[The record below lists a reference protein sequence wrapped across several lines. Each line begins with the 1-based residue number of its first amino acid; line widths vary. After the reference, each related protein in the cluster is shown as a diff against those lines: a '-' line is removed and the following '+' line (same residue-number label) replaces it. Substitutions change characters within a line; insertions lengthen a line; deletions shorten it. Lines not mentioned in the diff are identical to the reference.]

1 MATTDAVFSATQTKV
16 KQPIRGSKFKGSG
29 LRSNPNRLTVTMK
42 TLDRHI
48 AISFL
53 RSFLVIFI
61 TLVALFSLLE
71 LMSQLDDV
79 GKGNYQVKDVILF
92 IGLTLPRRMLELMPI
107 GTLLGSVV
115 ALGLLADHNELLAM
129 QAGGMSVRRICWSV
143 FASGTILIL
152 LTGLLAE
159 IVVPPLDQLA
169 RKKRALAISGTGFTL
184 TKQGFWARLNTTY
197 IHVGKTHSGGGATDL
212 DIFET
217 DGNGRL
223 EVYTHAREAN
233 IQDNNQ
239 WVLRAIT
246 RKTFTD
252 HGITTTHMASL
263 NLDSF
268 LSSDQ
273 VEVLEIPADSLSS
286 SDLYRYAGALR
297 ESGQNADRYML
308 ALWRKLSV
316 PLTTGAMVLLSLP
329 FIFGFSRSVTAGKRI
344 MMGSFV
350 GIVLYFGDQV
360 IVHLGLLLSLSPM
373 ITAMTPVILISGIAI
388 WKLRQVV

>member
-1 MATTDAVFSATQTKV
+1 
-16 KQPIRGSKFKGSG
+16 
-29 LRSNPNRLTVTMK
+29 MK

-48 AISFL
+48 AVSFL
-53 RSFLVIFI
+53 RSFLAIFTI
-61 TLVALFSLLE
+61 LVALFSLLE

-79 GKGNYQVKDVILF
+79 GKGSYQVKDVLLF

-107 GTLLGSVV
+107 STLLGSVV
-115 ALGLLADHNELLAM
+115 ALGLLADHGELLAM

-143 FASGTILIL
+143 FATGTVLIL

-159 IVVPPLDQLA
+159 IVAPPLDQLA

-184 TKQGFWARLNTTY
+184 TKQGFWARRGSAY
-197 IHVGKTHSGGGATDL
+197 IHVGKTHSGGVATDL

-217 DGNGRL
+217 DEKGRL
-223 EVYTHAREAN
+223 EIYTHAREAN
-233 IQDNNQ
+233 IQNNNQ
-239 WVLRAIT
+239 WVLREIT

-252 HGITTTHMASL
+252 QGITTTHMPSL
-263 NLDSF
+263 RLDSF

-273 VEVLEIPADSLSS
+273 VDVLEIPADSLSS

-297 ESGQNADRYML
+297 ESGQNADRYAL
-308 ALWRKLSV
+308 ALWRKLGV

-329 FIFGFSRSVTAGKRI
+329 FIFGSSRSVTAGKRI

-350 GIVLYFGDQV
+350 GIVFYFGDQV
-360 IVHLGLLLSLSPM
+360 IVHLGLFLSFSPM
-373 ITAMTPVILISGIAI
+373 ITAMTPVILISGIAL

>member
-1 MATTDAVFSATQTKV
+1 
-16 KQPIRGSKFKGSG
+16 
-29 LRSNPNRLTVTMK
+29 MK

-48 AISFL
+48 GVSFL
-53 RSFLVIFI
+53 RSFLMIFTI
-61 TLVALFSLLE
+61 LVALFSLLE

-79 GKGNYQVKDVILF
+79 GKGNYQVKDVLLF

-107 GTLLGSVV
+107 STLLGSVV

-129 QAGGMSVRRICWSV
+129 QAGGLSVRRICWSV
-143 FASGTILIL
+143 FAAGTILIL
-152 LTGLLAE
+152 LSALLAE

-169 RKKRALAISGTGFTL
+169 RKKRALAVSGTGFTL
-184 TKQGFWARLNTTY
+184 TKQGFWARRNSSY
-197 IHVGKTHSGGGATDL
+197 IHVGKTHSGGIATDL

-217 DGNGRL
+217 DETGRL
-223 EVYTHAREAN
+223 EIYTHAREAD

-239 WVLRAIT
+239 WVLREIT

-252 HGITTTHMASL
+252 QGITTTQLPSL
-263 NLDSF
+263 RLESF

-297 ESGQNADRYML
+297 ESGQNADRYLL
-308 ALWRKLSV
+308 ALWRKLGV

-329 FIFGFSRSVTAGKRI
+329 FVFGSTRSVTAGKRI
-344 MMGSFV
+344 MLGSFV
-350 GIVLYFGDQV
+350 GIVFYFADQV

-373 ITAMTPVILISGIAI
+373 MVAMAPVIIISGLAL
-388 WKLRQVV
+388 WKLRQIV

>member
-1 MATTDAVFSATQTKV
+1 
-16 KQPIRGSKFKGSG
+16 
-29 LRSNPNRLTVTMK
+29 MK

-48 AISFL
+48 GVSFL
-53 RSFLVIFI
+53 RSFLMIFTI
-61 TLVALFSLLE
+61 LVALFSLLE

-79 GKGNYQVKDVILF
+79 GKGNYQVKDVLLF

-107 GTLLGSVV
+107 STLLGSVV

-129 QAGGMSVRRICWSV
+129 QAGGLSVRRICWSV

-152 LTGLLAE
+152 LSALLAE

-169 RKKRALAISGTGFTL
+169 RKKRALAVSGTGFTL
-184 TKQGFWARLNTTY
+184 TKQGFWARRNSSY
-197 IHVGKTHSGGGATDL
+197 IHVGKTHSGGIATDL

-217 DGNGRL
+217 DETGRL
-223 EVYTHAREAN
+223 EIYTHAREAD

-239 WVLRAIT
+239 WVLREIT

-252 HGITTTHMASL
+252 QGITTTQLPSL
-263 NLDSF
+263 RLESF

-297 ESGQNADRYML
+297 ESGQNADRYLL
-308 ALWRKLSV
+308 ALWRKLGV

-329 FIFGFSRSVTAGKRI
+329 FVFGSTRSVNAGKRI
-344 MMGSFV
+344 MLGSFV
-350 GIVLYFGDQV
+350 GIVFYFADQV

-373 ITAMTPVILISGIAI
+373 MVAMAPVIIISGLAL
-388 WKLRQVV
+388 WKLRQIV